1 MRKLAKLISA
11 ISLVLAVVICFSG
24 CGIVDFTR
32 SIIQKNN
39 VADVVDLTQQNGDI
53 IPVNN
58 DVTNSASITPSVNG
72 DGTEGSATGSAD
84 TVTSSSAQVE
94 PSSGTQSRPANGQS
108 TVTTTVPSTD
118 NGKNDKT
125 ETDVTEEELEEMPIK
140 EVQDLLF
147 ATEDPNTAGKILN
160 LAGFE
165 YDAKQGI
172 YYSHLN
178 PLQRNFGFNFVYD
191 MAAPMVGMVY
201 DTKRIEFVYNNK
213 QWMIQIWKGQYGMT
227 AGAEV
232 GLYNRPLD
240 RVMQYDC
247 ADDSELIEMQ
257 FDFYNQNEFV
267 FSRGPEKHWWLT
279 GFKILNVG
287 MPILIDLDITLKFT
301 DKMMAQAFAKSLKKT
316 ASTSLVDPITY
327 KVTGSTVNIKW

>member
-1 MRKLAKLISA
+1 MRKLAKTISA
-11 ISLVLAVVICFSG
+11 ISLILAVVICFSG
-24 CGIVDFTR
+24 CGIIDFTR
-32 SIIQKNN
+32 SVIQKNN
-39 VADVVDLTQQNGDI
+39 DVDVVDITQTNGDI

-58 DVTNSASITPSVNG
+58 DVTNSASITPSSN
-72 DGTEGSATGSAD
+72 EGE
-84 TVTSSSAQVE
+84 TVTSASGTVNTNASSAQSN
-94 PSSGTQSRPANGQS
+94 PSSGTQSKPSKGQS
-108 TVTTTVPSTD
+108 AVTTTVPSTSAD
-118 NGKNDKT
+118 KNDNANNGI
-125 ETDVTEEELEEMPIK
+125 TEEELEQMPIK

-147 ATEDPNTAGKILN
+147 ATDDPNTAGKILN

-165 YDAKQGI
+165 YDEKQGI

-178 PLQRNFGFNFVYD
+178 PLQRYFGFNFVYD

-240 RVMQYDC
+240 RVIQYDC

-301 DKMMAQAFAKSLKKT
+301 DKMMAQSFAKSLKKT